1 MKASLFSLLL
11 VFLAI
16 PSFSQDSQLV
26 KKIEV
31 VGSAEKEIVPDE
43 IYLSVSLRE
52 YKKKNNEFV
61 SIEKLENQLAKAV
74 KEMGVKDEDFQIE
87 NIYGSNYYWW
97 RKKREDP
104 EFLATKRYR
113 LKLNDLSKVNDLL
126 SKLDPLGVENMNISE
141 YSHSRIE
148 EIRKELKVEA
158 LKAAKAKAQYLA
170 ESIDQELGE
179 AIEIYESEGGSPVY
193 PMAQFRMAS
202 NVAMDAEAGQDIG
215 FRTMKLR
222 AEIRAVFRLK

>member
-1 MKASLFSLLL
+1 MKASVFALLF
-11 VFLAI
+11 VFLMI
-16 PSFSQDSQLV
+16 PAFSQDSPFV

-31 VGSAEKEIVPDE
+31 MGSAEKEIVPDE

-52 YKKKNNEFV
+52 YKLKNNDIV
-61 SIEKLENQLAKAV
+61 SIEKLENQLARAV
-74 KEMGVKDEDFQIE
+74 KEMGVKEEDFQIE
-87 NIYGSNYYWW
+87 NIYGNNYWW
-97 RKKREDP
+97 RKKKEDP

-113 LKLNDLSKVNDLL
+113 LKLNDLNKVNNLL

-148 EIRKELKVEA
+148 EFRKELKVEA
-158 LKAAKAKAQYLA
+158 LKAAKEKAQYLV

-179 AIEIYESEGGSPVY
+179 AIEIYETEGGGPVY

-222 AEIRAVFRLK
+222 AEIRVVFRLN